1 MSARK
6 SRSTDNSL
14 RITARIHSQSRM
26 ARRTNR
32 ALKVVQCAQ
41 TYVFATYTMR
51 CSEEMRWPL
60 QRPVSFL
67 LQVRYNMETVLIV
80 LLVLFLLG
88 GGGWGY
94 SRWRG

>member
-1 MSARK
+1 MMLLVK
-6 SRSTDNSL
+6 KCDDRSKG
-14 RITARIHSQSRM
+14 Q
-26 ARRTNR
+26 
-32 ALKVVQCAQ
+32 
-41 TYVFATYTMR
+41 FG
-51 CSEEMRWPL
+51 
-60 QRPVSFL
+60 FL